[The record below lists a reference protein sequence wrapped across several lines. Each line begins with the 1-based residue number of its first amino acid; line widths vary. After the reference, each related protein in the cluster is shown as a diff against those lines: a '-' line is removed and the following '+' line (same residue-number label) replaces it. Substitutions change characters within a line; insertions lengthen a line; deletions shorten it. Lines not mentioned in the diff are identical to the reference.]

1 MVLVIAKF
9 PVLRYMVLIT
19 VVYDLMGD
27 ILMVHRFMDSNVFYS
42 FLDLVQIVILRYM
55 LYNRIFVQVTMLFEI
70 VMSRLLFA

>member
-55 LYNRIFVQVTMLFEI
+55 LHNRIFVQVTMLFEI